1 MKSRVR
7 LAYGDVRANEPVPFD
22 IYDAHGRRVMAK
34 GMRWRSEGQLRLILA
49 AGLYRVVEA
58 LTPPGLT

>member
-7 LAYGDVRANEPVPFD
+7 LVYGDVRANEPVPFD
-22 IYDAHGRRVMAK
+22 VYDAHGRRVMAK

-49 AGLYRVVEA
+49 AGLYRLIDVLVA
-58 LTPPGLT
+58 PGTV